1 MLRLISGGKI
11 VLILLRV
18 DKVSLI
24 PSCLWQAQKTV
35 QVEIQ
40 IPVSSKKLYEEAR
53 LQVESWTLDDDEE
66 LAKAKKEATG
76 FKVFLPRLHGHGKM
90 EVPTN
95 PSDKDIE
102 RSDTYVSAA
111 ANKRASGNRQ

>member
-1 MLRLISGGKI
+1 MRLISGGKI

-66 LAKAKKEATG
+66 LALEAAMTKE
-76 FKVFLPRLHGHGKM
+76 
-90 EVPTN
+90 
-95 PSDKDIE
+95 
-102 RSDTYVSAA
+102 
-111 ANKRASGNRQ
+111 NKH